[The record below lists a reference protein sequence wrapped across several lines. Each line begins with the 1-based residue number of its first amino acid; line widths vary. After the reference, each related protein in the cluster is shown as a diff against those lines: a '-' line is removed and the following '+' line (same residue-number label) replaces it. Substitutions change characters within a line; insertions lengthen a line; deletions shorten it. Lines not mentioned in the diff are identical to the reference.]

1 MNNPSATGHIVL
13 ELQNIKHS
21 FHQGRESLNIL
32 KGIDLT
38 VRAGEIIALVGQ
50 SGSGKSTL
58 LNMAGLLETP
68 EFGEIIIQG
77 RKCVGLND
85 RDRTAIRREELGFVY
100 QQHHLLP
107 EFNALENISVSQ
119 IIKGFSRHEAK
130 IRAEQVLEWMGLK
143 DRALHRPARLSGGEQ
158 QRVAI
163 ARAIAPGPQLLLAD
177 EPTGNLDPE
186 TAHDVFSIFLKLVR
200 RSGMAALIATHN
212 PEIAAQM
219 DRTVNLVDGHL
230 VT

>member
-1 MNNPSATGHIVL
+1 MNKPSNPGHIVL
-13 ELQNIKHS
+13 EIQGLKHT
-21 FHQGRESLNIL
+21 FLQGRERLNIL

-38 VRAGEIIALVGQ
+38 VRSGEIIALVGQ

-68 EFGEIIIQG
+68 SSGEIIIQG
-77 RKCVGLND
+77 RQCARLGD
-85 RDRTAIRREELGFVY
+85 RARTAIRREELGFVY

-107 EFNALENISVSQ
+107 EFSALENVAISQ
-119 IIKGFSRHEAK
+119 IIKGFSRHDAK
-130 IRAEQVLEWMGLK
+130 LRAHQVLDWMGLK
-143 DRALHRPARLSGGEQ
+143 DRENHRPARLSGGEQ

-186 TAHDVFSIFLKLVR
+186 TARDVFQIFLKLVR

-212 PEIAAQM
+212 PDIASQM
-219 DRTVNLVDGHL
+219 DRTVKLIDGHL
-230 VT
+230 VN